1 MTRKGGENESE
12 AGKKNVVRETTD
24 VEVLTTFFFP
34 SILKVCS
41 KKIFLKIQKLST
53 GSTVQSL
60 K

>member
-1 MTRKGGENESE
+1 MRVKL
-12 AGKKNVVRETTD
+12 GKKLVVRETTD

-41 KKIFLKIQKLST
+41 KKIFFKIQKLST